1 MSKNGKSQLKLG
13 RITCRPAIDAA
24 ERYGR
29 LLEIL
34 LQVVGSDT
42 KNSIVKKRQEKW
54 ENKSKNLHQEGS

>member
-1 MSKNGKSQLKLG
+1 MSKNGKAQLKLG
-13 RITCRPAIDAA
+13 SITCRPAIDAA

-42 KNSIVKKRQEKW
+42 KNSMVRKRQEKW
-54 ENKSKNLHQEGS
+54 ENKSKNLHQEGT